1 MNGILMRQMQLLAR
15 TERDLKPIFHKR
27 KLIYGFAEA
36 EEGIN
41 ITDLM
46 ATMAPQ
52 ADKLTTVKYI
62 LAKTE
67 SDHWGALTNRENS
80 KPFHTPTLMESG
92 AALVLLLY
100 AGTKDELV
108 DWRNI
113 GYGSNI
119 PVYRNRLQRIFN
131 RATQEAKIH
140 LLCNVT
146 AEDKPSE
153 KGKHATAN
161 LETSHTS
168 RHANSQDITASR
180 TQS

>member
-1 MNGILMRQMQLLAR
+1 MKILA
-15 TERDLKPIFHKR
+15 TIERDLKPILHKR
-27 KLIYGFAEA
+27 KLIYGFADA

-46 ATMAPQ
+46 ANMAPK
-52 ADKLTTVKYI
+52 ADKLTTVNSI
-62 LAKTE
+62 LAKTK
-67 SDHWGALTNRENS
+67 SDHWGAVTNRTNS
-80 KPFHTPTLMESG
+80 KPFHTPTLMEPG

-100 AGTKDELV
+100 AGTKDEPV

-119 PVYRNRLQRIFN
+119 LVYRNRLQRIN

-146 AEDKPSE
+146 TEDSGEPSICPWTIALRNH
-153 KGKHATAN
+153 G
-161 LETSHTS
+161 
-168 RHANSQDITASR
+168 
-180 TQS
+180 